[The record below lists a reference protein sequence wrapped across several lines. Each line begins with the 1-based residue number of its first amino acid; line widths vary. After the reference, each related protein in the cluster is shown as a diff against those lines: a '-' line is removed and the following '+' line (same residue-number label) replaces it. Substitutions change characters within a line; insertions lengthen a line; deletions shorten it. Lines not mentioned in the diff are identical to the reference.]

1 MVGGEVG
8 EVGAEGVVDLAGD
21 VAFEAADDF
30 ALGFPFAGSPGRV
43 VAGARAAAQPA
54 DCDEV
59 ERAVGLA
66 IAAVVEPVAAGLPE
80 DAGSQRVSMTGWVGC
95 VVHAPAVTCTC
106 GVDDVDFAHVA
117 TV

>member
-1 MVGGEVG
+1 MSSAFAGDADAGASAEDGGDRLGLRLVGGEVG
-8 EVGAEGVVDLAGD
+8 EIGPQGVVDLAGD

-66 IAAVVEPVAAGLPE
+66 ITAVVEPVAACL
-80 DAGSQRVSMTGWVGC
+80 A
-95 VVHAPAVTCTC
+95 
-106 GVDDVDFAHVA
+106 
-117 TV
+117 